1 MADLPENR
9 ATPKLGDVPLGGA
22 GGVEIHKPK
31 PWHGWREFLKEY
43 AIIVVGVLT
52 ALAGEQ
58 AVEALHG
65 IHQVHAGETELRLAF
80 LREVDNAALRQA
92 QDACVTQRLAA
103 LSSTLRQAA
112 QVGRLPPIASIGH
125 PSFTP
130 WTVGAWGVLVADQ
143 TVSHLPRQKAIA
155 YTAIV
160 QTTGYLSALSDREED
175 QWTVL
180 DSMVS
185 PGRRLSDVEA
195 QTLRTT
201 LAMAAGSSVH
211 MTHTSAVLRDAI
223 KATGLVS
230 VSDFAAADR
239 RAVESTKTTTICRQ
253 IAPAVH

>member
-1 MADLPENR
+1 
-9 ATPKLGDVPLGGA
+9 
-22 GGVEIHKPK
+22 VEVHKPK

-58 AVEALHG
+58 AVEVLHG
-65 IHQVHAGETELRLAF
+65 MHQVHAGETELRVAF
-80 LREVDNAALRQA
+80 LREVDNAAMRQA

-103 LSSTLRQAA
+103 LSSALGRAA
-112 QVGRLPPIASIGH
+112 QVGRLPPLASIGH

-155 YTAIV
+155 YTSIV
-160 QTTGYLSALSDREED
+160 QMTAYLSALSDREED

-180 DSMVS
+180 DSMVG

-223 KATGLVS
+223 KATGVLSASAFV
-230 VSDFAAADR
+230 AADR
-239 RAVESTKTTTICRQ
+239 RAVEGAKTAEICGQ
-253 IAPAVH
+253 IVPPAH